1 MFETMKFR
9 VTYQR
14 KSQVDAYKGA
24 TSAPVHTLEVEALNN
39 DEAKRIVARVPGRI
53 NILAFP
59 PVKRGP
65 GRPKKRKVPVIRNKP
80 PVGHTPAPFLK
91 TEGGPDA
98 DATKANKRARRKAA
112 EAAKAAS
119 RPTPGT
125 TPLSEELAE
134 VKDEVGVHTVT
145 PEEDALDLAAEELKD
160 EARIGSAR
168 EVVAPQHRPTR
179 ICVMHFTAIPFS
191 APPEPE
197 PETDQAPC
205 CPLDDDHDGNC
216 QIHSAPGIFRQE
228 CEPSPV
234 SESQED
240 EDDNQY
246 TGCGDEELPVD
257 GEPSTGM
264 SLRMCFL
271 LGLFV
276 LGVALV
282 VNNAYLYVIGERTS
296 FAFALGLLITT
307 VLVAIF
313 PHRG

>member
-65 GRPKKRKVPVIRNKP
+65 GRPKQRKVPVIRNKP

-98 DATKANKRARRKAA
+98 DATKANERARRKAA
-112 EAAKAAS
+112 KAAKAAS
-119 RPTPGT
+119 RPAPGT

-134 VKDEVGVHTVT
+134 IKEEAGVHTIT
-145 PEEDALDLAAEELKD
+145 PEEDALDLTARELTD

-168 EVVAPQHRPTR
+168 EVVAPQHRPTHM
-179 ICVMHFTAIPFS
+179 CVMHFTAIPIS

-197 PETDQAPC
+197 PDQAPR

-216 QIHSAPGIFRQE
+216 CIHSAPGVFRQE
-228 CEPSPV
+228 CVSSPV

-264 SLRMCFL
+264 SLRVRFL
-271 LGLFV
+271 LGLLV

-282 VNNAYLYVIGERTS
+282 ANNVYLHVIGGRTS
-296 FAFALGLLITT
+296 LALALGLLISTL
-307 VLVAIF
+307 LVALF

>member
-65 GRPKKRKVPVIRNKP
+65 GRPKKRKVPVVRNKP
-80 PVGHTPAPFLK
+80 PVGYTSAPFLK

-98 DATKANKRARRKAA
+98 DATKATKRARRKAA

-119 RPTPGT
+119 RPTPDT

-134 VKDEVGVHTVT
+134 VKDEAGVHTVT
-145 PEEDALDLAAEELKD
+145 QEVEDALDLAAEELKD

-168 EVVAPQHRPTR
+168 EVVAPQHRPTQ
-179 ICVMHFTAIPFS
+179 ICVMHFTVIPFS

-197 PETDQAPC
+197 PGQAPC

-216 QIHSAPGIFRQE
+216 CSHTAPGGFRQE
-228 CEPSPV
+228 CEAHTV
-234 SESQED
+234 SELQED

-246 TGCGDEELPVD
+246 TGCDGEELPVD
-257 GEPSTGM
+257 GEPSTGV
-264 SLRMCFL
+264 SLRVCFL
-271 LGLFV
+271 LGLLV

-282 VNNAYLYVIGERTS
+282 AGNVYLHVIGRHTS
-296 FAFALGLLITT
+296 LALALGLLITT
-307 VLVAIF
+307 VLVAFF